1 MIRKI
6 KVIVLSTVI
15 CLLVV
20 IPALAIGYNEA
31 PMLKVKVA
39 AGELPPVEE
48 RLPEEPLVVEPIEEI
63 GEYGGT
69 VYEIDPGENQ
79 FEEIMMV
86 ADRIFKIITKD
97 GIAPNIAKG
106 YDFSKDGKVL
116 TLHLRKGMKWSD
128 GAPFTA
134 DDFVFW
140 YEDVVQNKELTTVM
154 PAVWS
159 PGGELMKLEK
169 IDDYTIQL
177 RFAEPYPLIIYSLAH
192 YAAGTVRQFFLPKHY
207 LKKYHIKYNSKADEL
222 AKEKGFDSWWQL
234 FLQRASL
241 SAASG
246 VRAEPGSPHI
256 NAFVIKKVTTSYVEV
271 ERNPY
276 YWKVDPA
283 GNQLPYIDRVVALI
297 VADREVYNA
306 KIMAGEADLAGL
318 YTEMANMRLYKESA
332 EKGNYRV
339 LIWKRPYGSGVVLQ
353 LNQTYEKDLV
363 LRDVFRDVRFRR
375 ALSLAIDREEINELV
390 YYGLG
395 TPRQMTVVPQSE
407 YFEKEFA
414 EAYAQYDLEKANQLL
429 NEMGLEWDENHQYR
443 LRPDGKRLTITLE
456 FRQKEAGIIRL
467 NELVKEQWKEAGV
480 DLRLKLVAGGL
491 VIQRYSENEAQMG
504 LWVGDR
510 SAFLFNIDPLWFVP
524 IGYTYAIAW
533 APLWGKWYVTKG
545 EEGEEPPSEVK
556 KNIERWEQFRIA
568 LNEEERIRL
577 GKEILRSQAE
587 NLWTI
592 GVVGLAPVPVIVRDN
607 LRNVPEQALF
617 GWDYWMTLPWK
628 PSQFFLKSPLYPSQK
643 K

>member
-6 KVIVLSTVI
+6 KVILLSAVI

-20 IPALAIGYNEA
+20 IPVLAIEYHEA

-39 AGELPPVEE
+39 AGELPPVEK
-48 RLPEEPLVVEPIEEI
+48 RLPEEPLVIEPIEEI
-63 GEYGGT
+63 GEYGGIY
-69 VYEIDPGENQ
+69 YEIDPGERQ
-79 FEEIMMV
+79 FDPIFIIM
-86 ADRIFKIITKD
+86 DRIFRITKD

-106 YDFSKDGKVL
+106 YEFSKDGKVL
-116 TLHLRKGMKWSD
+116 TIYLRKGMKWSD

-140 YEDVVQNKELTTVM
+140 YEDVLQNKDLTSII

-159 PGGELMKLEK
+159 PGGEPMKLEE

-177 RFAEPYPLIIYSLAH
+177 RFAESYPMIVYSLAH
-192 YAAGTVRQFFLPKHY
+192 FNAGTVGGFFLPKHY
-207 LKKYHIKYNSKADEL
+207 LKEYHIKYNPKADEI
-222 AKEKGFDSWWQL
+222 AKEKGFEFWWQL
-234 FLQRASL
+234 FLQRANL
-241 SAASG
+241 RAASG
-246 VRAEPGSPHI
+246 VRAEPDAPNI
-256 NAFVIKKVTTSYVEV
+256 NAFILKKVTTSYLEV

-283 GNQLPYIDRVVALI
+283 GNQLPYINRAISVI

-306 KIMAGEADLAGL
+306 KIMAGEADLAGN
-318 YTEMANMRLYKESA
+318 YTDMANIRLYKENA

-339 LIWKRPYGSGVVLQ
+339 LIWKRPYGSGVCLQ

-363 LRDVFRDVRFRR
+363 LRKVFRDVRFRR
-375 ALSLAIDREEINELV
+375 ALSLAIDREEINEFI

-395 TPRQMTVVPQSE
+395 VPRQMTVVPQSE

-414 EAYAQYDLEKANQLL
+414 QAYAEYNPEKANQLL
-429 NEMGLEWDENHQYR
+429 KEMGLEWDENHEYR

-456 FRQKEAGIIRL
+456 YRQKEAGVAKL
-467 NELVKEQWKEAGV
+467 NELIKEQWKEVGV
-480 DLRLKLVAGGL
+480 DLRLKLLAGDTI
-491 VIQRYSENEAQMG
+491 IQRYAENQVQMG
-504 LWVGDR
+504 QWVGDR
-510 SAFLFNIDPLWFVP
+510 SAFLFNTDPLWYVP
-524 IGYTYAIAW
+524 IEYTVANAW

-545 EEGEEPPSEVK
+545 KEGEEPPLEVK
-556 KNIERWEQFRIA
+556 KNIERWEQFKIT

-592 GVVGLAPVPVIVRDN
+592 GVVGLTPVPVIARDN
-607 LRNVPEQALF
+607 LRNVPEEALF
-617 GWDYWMTLPWK
+617 GWDYLATLPWK
-628 PSQFFLKSPLYPSQK
+628 SFQYFFKSPLYPSQK
-643 K
+643 R